1 MGIAISRFRPNIS
14 ELDVQ
19 MLKIFGGNFSMK
31 EALIL
36 LGGKYFSFVLTG
48 VQVLV
53 LHLEPSTN
61 FRTSRLD
68 ILRGKV
74 DHNLPRGYIGII
86 HVEHE
91 VTRDVFASHVGNH
104 DAGDIDAGLV
114 RICVK
119 VLHCDYQCVFFK
131 QRKRFE

>member
-1 MGIAISRFRPNIS
+1 MQWKQKFCPSIS
-14 ELDVQ
+14 ELHVQ
-19 MLKIFGGNFSMK
+19 ILKIFGGNFSMK
-31 EALIL
+31 EAHIL
-36 LGGKYFSFVLTG
+36 LDGKYFSFVLTG
-48 VQVLV
+48 VQVLI

-61 FRTSRLD
+61 FRTSGLAL

-74 DHNLPRGYIGII
+74 NHNLPGRYIGVI

-91 VTRDVFASHVGNH
+91 VTRYVFASYVGNH
-104 DAGDIDAGLV
+104 DTGDIDAGLV

-119 VLHCDYQCVFFK
+119 VLHCDYQSVFFK